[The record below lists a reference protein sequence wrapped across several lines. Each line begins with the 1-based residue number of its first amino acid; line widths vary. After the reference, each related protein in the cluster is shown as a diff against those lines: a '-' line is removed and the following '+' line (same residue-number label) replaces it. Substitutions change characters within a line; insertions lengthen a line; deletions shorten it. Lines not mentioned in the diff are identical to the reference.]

1 MQINKFLY
9 IINKFVNVVT
19 NNFLKTRNTVAFLS
33 SLSLLQNTTTVHH
46 RSSSLSN
53 PNPDH
58 QNVAPGSG
66 GALASTRRHDREPHQ
81 GLLIVDCRHRR
92 RDLLFG
98 LFFFLEILQICGF
111 VTDVKFLVLKVLVY
125 TTTAFLPSV
134 VVVMHNLSGGFGGD
148 LTAGLV
154 LAWWCWLMVM
164 GEFGCSSGSSGGVLF

>member
-46 RSSSLSN
+46 RSPSLSN

-66 GALASTRRHDREPHQ
+66 GALASTRRHHREPHQ
-81 GLLIVDCRHRR
+81 GLLIVDRRRR
-92 RDLLFG
+92 RDLLFV
-98 LFFFLEILQICGF
+98 LFFFLEILQIGGF
-111 VTDVKFLVLKVLVY
+111 VLFCYRSKIL
-125 TTTAFLPSV
+125 A
-134 VVVMHNLSGGFGGD
+134 FGGAC
-148 LTAGLV
+148 LYNYCV
-154 LAWWCWLMVM
+154 LALGGGCYAQSEWWFWR
-164 GEFGCSSGSSGGVLF
+164 